1 MNIPCCPNC
10 GLRVVAGHAELSDCI
25 LALQQEV
32 DIEKEIQK
40 DIAGERDNL
49 GNYILDSLNF
59 EESWIEHVTEK
70 GESSI

>member
-1 MNIPCCPNC
+1 VNIPCCPNC

-49 GNYILDSLNF
+49 KRQLAAS
-59 EESWIEHVTEK
+59 ERPASRKHRSK
-70 GESSI
+70 